1 MEYLIYA
8 CILHGVCVCVHRTG
22 TLEPG
27 DRLLGIDNVKL
38 ENCGI
43 DEAMAV
49 LQQAE
54 DMVRLRIQKDE
65 DNLGVCRAQERSK
78 TC

>member
-1 MEYLIYA
+1 MSL
-8 CILHGVCVCVHRTG
+8 CMCRTG

-27 DRLLGIDNVKL
+27 DRLLAIDNVKL
-38 ENCGI
+38 DHCGME
-43 DEAMAV
+43 EAMAV

-65 DNLGVCRAQERSK
+65 DNLGMCCCHFPHTK
-78 TC
+78 M